1 MGSRKKQVKR
11 TPQEYHEAAVSHMNQ
26 VATRIM
32 GVLEY
37 KAGKQPVEAALG
49 IIAKDLQFVVNIV
62 REMKSV
68 LYANAVPQDKPAV
81 PFTERFPKTMEP
93 SPQGGNTPL
102 GAAPL
107 CYKCNQHRD
116 ANVHINEGFIGY
128 HEYVPTPEPREWR
141 PIGMPKFAG
150 PPALY
155 PMQDIHERLKA
166 LETETVTHDM
176 TLRIAKLEERC
187 DINRDAVAASRK
199 LLSERISELEAR
211 VSAVLERLS
220 LQRTGEGNVAMYA
233 KAAKKKRGMR
243 GDSNI

>member
-68 LYANAVPQDKPAV
+68 LYANAVPQGKPAV
-81 PFTERFPKTMEP
+81 PSTERFPKTMEP

-107 CYKCNQHRD
+107 CYKCSQHRD

-128 HEYVPTPEPREWR
+128 HEYVPTPEPRML